1 MRGVGLALGIVFGAA
16 LLVWAPGVQA
26 QDHGDDHQFHPHHV
40 AVMVGGMTPLSETS
54 ETSWA
59 LGVDYGY
66 NFNERWGAGIGADFT
81 IGDHKRAALFAGGIS
96 YSLLGGLKLGTGPG
110 IEIVEKDRPSGGTKN
125 SSYFVWWF
133 GAAYEFHVGSLSIGP
148 IVFLDFV
155 GETKTNLT
163 YGLTVGTGF

>member
-1 MRGVGLALGIVFGAA
+1 MRLGLALGIVFGTA
-16 LLVWAPGVQA
+16 LLVEAPGVQA
-26 QDHGDDHQFHPHHV
+26 QDHGDDHQFDRHHV
-40 AVMVGGMTPLSETS
+40 AAMVGGMTPLSETS

-110 IEIVEKDRPSGGTKN
+110 VEIVEKDQPSGGTKN

>member
-1 MRGVGLALGIVFGAA
+1 
-16 LLVWAPGVQA
+16 
-26 QDHGDDHQFHPHHV
+26 
-40 AVMVGGMTPLSETS
+40 MVGGMTPLSETS

-66 NFNERWGAGIGADFT
+66 NFNEQWGAGIGADFT

-96 YSLLGGLKLGTGPG
+96 YSLLGGLKLG
-110 IEIVEKDRPSGGTKN
+110 
-125 SSYFVWWF
+125 
-133 GAAYEFHVGSLSIGP
+133 AAYEFHVGSLSIGP

-163 YGLTVGTGF
+163 FGLTVGTGF